1 MGGSTGT
8 KGKVL
13 CLGLEFIC
21 PRMGWEDCG
30 LRKKNWELLVDLSDG
45 DSVLSWACCQGDHAL
60 GLSVCPG
67 VPQLPSSNID
77 KWGSSGWRKTG

>member
-1 MGGSTGT
+1 MGGLTGT

-30 LRKKNWELLVDLSDG
+30 LSEENWELLVDLSDA
-45 DSVLSWACCQGDHAL
+45 VIQY
-60 GLSVCPG
+60 
-67 VPQLPSSNID
+67 
-77 KWGSSGWRKTG
+77 